1 LDTDRAEPAVGNVLM
16 TTSGSVSDF
25 GTDGGWATG
34 VFVRAFST
42 AGGAAGV

>member
-1 LDTDRAEPAVGNVLM
+1 LDTDRAEPAVGNVFL
-16 TTSGSVSDF
+16 TASGSVSGF

-34 VFVRAFST
+34 VFVCAFSI